1 MRRSWGGYP
10 HIQQQLVALHDRR
23 QSLPVGAVLPYGN
36 GRSYGDS
43 CLNARGVVVSTEAL
57 DKFIAFDTV
66 SGRVSCEAGV
76 TLQQIIDVALPRG
89 WFLPATPGTK
99 FVTVGGAI
107 ANDVH
112 GKNHHVE
119 GTFGCHL
126 LRFELLRSDG
136 SRMLCSA
143 TENAGHFQA
152 TIGGLGLTG
161 MILWAEL
168 QLKPVSNNAIDVETI
183 KYAHLRDFFA
193 LSAESD
199 RDYEYTVAWVDCV
212 ASGAQLGRGHFM
224 RGNHAPAGAVNM
236 ASKSGRLAVPLTPPV
251 SLINQWTLKAFNQL
265 YYHRQ
270 QAPRKQARVH
280 YDPFFYPLDGIQ
292 QWNRIYGRNGFLQ
305 FQCVV
310 PTHNSESCIAE
321 LLQRICQARFGSF
334 LAVLKIFGAK
344 RSPGLLS
351 FPLPGATL
359 ALDFPFVEGKTLP
372 LFAQLD
378 EVVMQAGGRLYPA
391 KDAAMSRATFQRGYP
406 QWRQLDMV
414 RDPNINS
421 DFWRRVTG
429 EY

>member
-1 MRRSWGGYP
+1 MVRSWGAYP
-10 HIQQQLVALHDRR
+10 QVDQQSTALHDR
-23 QSLPVGAVLPYGN
+23 QQLLPSGSVLPFGN

-43 CLNARGVVVSTEAL
+43 CLNERGLVVSTAAL
-57 DKFIAFDTV
+57 DKFIAFDATT
-66 SGRVSCEAGV
+66 GRISCEAGV
-76 TLQQIIDVALPRG
+76 TLKQIIDVVLPRG
-89 WFLPATPGTK
+89 WFLPVTPGTK

-126 LRFELLRSDG
+126 LRFELLRTDG
-136 SRMLCSA
+136 SRLICSA
-143 TENAGHFQA
+143 TENTGYFRAS
-152 TIGGLGLTG
+152 IGGLGLTG

-168 QLKPVSNNAIDVETI
+168 QLKPVANNAIDVETI

-199 RDYEYTVAWVDCV
+199 SNYEYTVAWLDCL
-212 ASGAQLGRGHFM
+212 ASGTRLGRGHFM
-224 RGNHAPAGAVNM
+224 RGNHAPAGTVDIAH
-236 ASKSGRLAVPLTPPV
+236 KPGRLAVPLTPPV

-270 QAPRKQARVH
+270 RAPKKSARVH
-280 YDPFFYPLDGIQ
+280 YDPFFYPLDGIK
-292 QWNRIYGRNGFLQ
+292 QWNRIYGRKGFLQ
-305 FQCVV
+305 FQCAI
-310 PTHNSESCIAE
+310 PQHNSESCIAE
-321 LLQRICQARFGSF
+321 LLQRIVQARFGSF
-334 LAVLKIFGAK
+334 LVVLKMFGSK

-378 EVVMQAGGRLYPA
+378 KIVIQAGGRLYPA
-391 KDAAMSRATFQRGYP
+391 KDAAMSRTAFQRGYP
-406 QWRQLDMV
+406 QWHQLETV

-421 DFWRRVTG
+421 DFWRRITG
-429 EY
+429 EF